1 MELIKLSINDKEQI
15 KDLFQRVFTGEPW
28 NDDWSDENQL
38 DNYIVDLIGNR
49 NSLSLGLKDGDKYVG
64 MSLGNIKHW
73 YSGTEYYIEELFVVT
88 ELQGKGIGSDFIR
101 LIEAYLVENGIHKIF
116 LQTDVDMPAYS
127 FYQKRDFLEL
137 KGHVSFIKDF

>member
-49 NSLSLGLKDGDKYVG
+49 SVCCN
-64 MSLGNIKHW
+64 
-73 YSGTEYYIEELFVVT
+73 
-88 ELQGKGIGSDFIR
+88 
-101 LIEAYLVENGIHKIF
+101 
-116 LQTDVDMPAYS
+116 
-127 FYQKRDFLEL
+127 
-137 KGHVSFIKDF
+137 